1 MELIKRICT
10 FCLIVTAAGSVVP
23 AAGICQD
30 IETARELLSNE
41 KYEEALAELEK
52 LLEADG
58 DNLDAI
64 SLLNE
69 VERMSKKKR
78 SAVLTEKALGEIE
91 NRRFET
97 AYEYLE
103 QAIIIDPENET
114 ARRLFLSLYE
124 VGEIE
129 EESVALAKT
138 PEGVPAAGTGVP
150 AEAGAAATAGAV
162 EEGAAAEVPGAVT
175 EEKTPQYDTA
185 LIRVSASY
193 TFADSNKLDY
203 LDGRVSL
210 LGARVD
216 ARYYL
221 PFWDRRIG
229 ASLDYTVYPLKTSGD
244 SRIKFVVH
252 RANVSARIRTYFFE
266 EAERR
271 LTVGAKLNYHF
282 FTLSNLMTEGA
293 YNFKQ
298 IYGPS
303 IGVFVSDPVIYRF
316 VKSDFFKNFG
326 LEGEFD
332 YLFLIGQGTAPSS
345 LELYLGAFYD
355 LDRYRFSLGY
365 RLYSISKESVNEN
378 YSDIEISAGYR
389 F

>member
-1 MELIKRICT
+1 MERIKRVFR
-10 FCLIVTAAGSVVP
+10 FCLVSLLLSSVAP
-23 AAGICQD
+23 AIGISQD
-30 IETARELLSNE
+30 IETARELLFSE
-41 KYEEALAELEK
+41 EYEEAIAEIERI
-52 LLEADG
+52 LEADSE
-58 DNLDAI
+58 NLDAI

-69 VERMSKKKR
+69 VEQKSRQKR
-78 SAVLTEKALGEIE
+78 SAVFTQKALGEIE
-91 NRRFET
+91 SRNFET

-129 EESVALAKT
+129 EESVAMAVET
-138 PEGVPAAGTGVP
+138 PEGVPATGAGGPAVAAVP
-150 AEAGAAATAGAV
+150 SLEPGFEK
-162 EEGAAAEVPGAVT
+162 EEEP
-175 EEKTPQYDTA
+175 PRYDTA
-185 LIRVSASY
+185 LVRVSASY
-193 TFADSNKLDY
+193 SFANSNKLDY
-203 LDGRVSL
+203 IDGRVSL

-221 PFWDRRIG
+221 PFWDKRIG
-229 ASLDYTVYPLKTSGD
+229 ASLDYTVYPLKTYGD

-252 RANVSARIRTYFFE
+252 RANVAARIRTYFFE
-266 EAERR
+266 EAGRR

-282 FTLSNLMTEGA
+282 FTLQNLMTEGA

-303 IGVFVSDPVIYRF
+303 IGIFVSDPVVYRF
-316 VKSDFFKNFG
+316 VKNDFFKNFG

-332 YLFLIGQGTAPSS
+332 YLFLIGQGTSPSS
-345 LELYLGAFYD
+345 LEIYFGAFYD
-355 LDRYRFSLGY
+355 MERYRFSLGY
-365 RLYSISKESVNEN
+365 RLYSISKEGVNEN
-378 YSDIEISAGYR
+378 FNDIELSAGYR

>member
-1 MELIKRICT
+1 MERIKRVFR
-10 FCLIVTAAGSVVP
+10 FCLLLLLMGSVAP
-23 AAGICQD
+23 AIGICQD
-30 IETARELLSNE
+30 IGTARELFSNE
-41 KYEEALAELEK
+41 EYEEAIAELEK
-52 LLEADG
+52 ILEADSE
-58 DNLDAI
+58 NLDAI
-64 SLLNE
+64 SLLSE
-69 VERMSKKKR
+69 VEQKNRQKR
-78 SAVLTEKALGEIE
+78 SAVLTQKALGEIE

-129 EESVALAKT
+129 EESVAMAAET
-138 PEGVPAAGTGVP
+138 PEGVPPAGTAVP
-150 AEAGAAATAGAV
+150 AAPAV
-162 EEGAAAEVPGAVT
+162 EPGVEMEEG
-175 EEKTPQYDTA
+175 TPRYDTA
-185 LIRVSASY
+185 LVRVSASY

-203 LDGRVSL
+203 IDGRVSL

-266 EAERR
+266 EEDYR

-282 FTLSNLMTEGA
+282 FTLQNLMTEGA

-303 IGVFVSDPVIYRF
+303 IGIFVSDPVVYRF
-316 VKSDFFKNFG
+316 VKNDFFKNFG

-355 LDRYRFSLGY
+355 LDHYRFSLGY
-365 RLYSISKESVNEN
+365 RLYSISKEGINEH
-378 YSDIEISAGYR
+378 YSDIELSAGYR

>member
-1 MELIKRICT
+1 MKHLRAVFAYGFVLL
-10 FCLIVTAAGSVVP
+10 FCWLFVPMPGKCQSLESAEQKLLNEDYDAA
-23 AAGICQD
+23 
-30 IETARELLSNE
+30 IE
-41 KYEEALAELEK
+41 ELEAI
-52 LLEADG
+52 LEADSE
-58 DNLDAI
+58 NIDAI

-69 VERMSKKKR
+69 VEQKNRQKR
-78 SAVLTEKALGEIE
+78 SAALTQRALGEIE

-97 AYEYLE
+97 AYEYLQ
-103 QAIIIDPENET
+103 QAILIDPENEQ
-114 ARRLFLSLYE
+114 ARRLFLSLHE

-129 EESVALAKT
+129 EESIAMAAET
-138 PEGVPAAGTGVP
+138 PEGVPQAGTAVP
-150 AEAGAAATAGAV
+150 VASGEG
-162 EEGAAAEVPGAVT
+162 EGAAAPTVEPGVEM
-175 EEKTPQYDTA
+175 EEKTPRYDTA
-185 LIRVSASY
+185 LVRVSASY

-203 LDGRVSL
+203 IDERVSL

-229 ASLDYTVYPLKTSGD
+229 VSLDYTVYPLKTSGD

-252 RANVSARIRTYFFE
+252 RANVSCRFRTYFFE
-266 EAERR
+266 EADRR

-282 FTLSNLMTEGA
+282 FTLQNLMTEGA

-303 IGVFVSDPVIYRF
+303 IGIFVSDPVVYRF
-316 VKSDFFKNFG
+316 VKNDFFKNFG

-332 YLFLIGQGTAPSS
+332 YLFLIDQGTAPSS

-355 LDRYRFSLGY
+355 LDHYRFSLGY
-365 RLYSISKESVNEN
+365 RLYSISKEDINEH
-378 YSDIEISAGYR
+378 YSDIELSAGYR